1 MKKIIT
7 LLTSAAI
14 FFDLFSPLRLYFEG
28 GKALMMLLPVLLI
41 ILYDRLFIRK
51 YFLPVALYVIVCF
64 ILLACGNEYF
74 KLPYLIQVLFAF
86 SCFEHFLITR
96 DKSFAKIVLLTIYM
110 TIMVTVVISIPLFI
124 SMPNLSRIMNH
135 AEEEGI
141 VEPIL
146 FWTIQYPTIHAL
158 PVYSIPLFYIIK
170 EGKGIILR
178 LLSLVY
184 VIATFILMFFAD
196 ATTALIVNLIVYAI
210 LLLYNSKLSPKAN
223 LGRLAVLGLLML
235 ILLNKTII
243 IEALK
248 IAQPLF
254 EGSSTYKKIDEI
266 ILSLSGYGTEGDL
279 EKREDLFKRSLDSF
293 VSNPLFPEMNINNIG
308 SHNFLFDQIVAMGII
323 PGISF
328 IWFILD
334 RIRRPIKYLSSRSK
348 PYYYVCIL
356 VFLLMGFTK
365 NFFLLLPTCC
375 IAPMAFIL
383 GEWNVI
389 KKKNN
394 IYVKSNC

>member
-28 GKALMMLLPVLLI
+28 GKALMILLPVLLI

-74 KLPYLIQVLFAF
+74 QLPYLIQVLFAF

-96 DKSFAKIVLLTIYM
+96 DKAFAKIVLLTIFL
-110 TIMVTVVISIPLFI
+110 TIFVTIVVSIPLFI

-135 AEEEGI
+135 AEEEGV

-170 EGKGIILR
+170 EGKGKIIR

-184 VIATFILMFFAD
+184 VIAIFIIMFFAD

-210 LLLYNSKLSPKAN
+210 LLLYNSKLTPKAN
-223 LGRLAVLGLLML
+223 LGRLVVLGIVLL
-235 ILLNKTII
+235 ILLNKTIVI
-243 IEALK
+243 GALK
-248 IAQPLF
+248 IVQPIF

-266 ILSLSGYGTEGDL
+266 ILSLSGHGTEGDL
-279 EKREDLFKRSLDSF
+279 EAREDLFNRSVDSF
-293 VSNPLFPEMNINNIG
+293 ISNPLLPEMNINNIG
-308 SHNFLFDQIVAMGII
+308 GHNFLFDQIVAMGII
-323 PGISF
+323 PGITF
-328 IWFILD
+328 IWFLLD
-334 RIRRPIKYLSSRSK
+334 RIKRPFRYLSSRTK
-348 PYYYVCIL
+348 PYYYMSLL
-356 VFLLMGFTK
+356 VLLLMGFTK

-375 IAPMAFIL
+375 IAPMVFIL

-389 KKKNN
+389 KIK
-394 IYVKSNC
+394 